1 MDEVEAGKKAFL
13 TLLAEVDPE
22 ATAVIPTRASSDQ
35 FLIALNRAGRR
46 VFVTVSEDD
55 MIDLAEAP
63 DVVAEVRA
71 RVAEALS
78 GG

>member
-1 MDEVEAGKKAFL
+1 MDEVEAGKRAFL
-13 TLLAEVDPE
+13 ALLAEVDPQ

-35 FLIALNRAGRR
+35 FLIALTSAGRR

-63 DVVAEVRA
+63 DVAADVRA
-71 RVAEALS
+71 RVTEALS

>member
-13 TLLAEVDPE
+13 ALLAEVDPE

-35 FLIALNRAGRR
+35 FLIALTRAGRR

-63 DVVAEVRA
+63 DVVTEVRA